1 MRQQYP
7 KDVRI
12 VFKHMPLS
20 FHSKAPAA
28 HAAAE
33 AALMQ
38 DKFWEMHDLIFEN
51 QRDLSTATFEKYAKQ
66 IGLDIEQYK
75 KDLKSEALKKRI
87 DDDTSQ
93 ARKLGA
99 TGTPAF
105 FINGRFLSGAQP
117 IDSFKRLIDEMLKK
131 G

>member
-1 MRQQYP
+1 M
-7 KDVRI
+7 RI

-87 DDDTSQ
+87 ADDTSQ

>member
-1 MRQQYP
+1 
-7 KDVRI
+7 
-12 VFKHMPLS
+12 MPLS

-75 KDLKSEALKKRI
+75 KDLKSETLKKRI

>member
-1 MRQQYP
+1 
-7 KDVRI
+7 
-12 VFKHMPLS
+12 MPLS
-20 FHSKAPAA
+20 FHKNAPAA

-33 AALMQ
+33 AAHMQ
-38 DKFWEMHDLIFEN
+38 NKFWEMHDMIFKN
-51 QRDLSTATFEKYAKQ
+51 QRDLNPATFEKYAAE
-66 IGLDIEQYK
+66 IGLDIAQFK
-75 KDLKSEALKKRI
+75 KDLTSKKLKDQI
-87 DDDTSQ
+87 DADTSQ

-117 IDSFKRLIDEMLKK
+117 IGSFERLIDEMLKK

>member
-1 MRQQYP
+1 MTEQYP
-7 KDVRI
+7 GDVRI

-20 FHSKAPAA
+20 FHKNAPAA

-33 AALMQ
+33 AARMQ

-51 QRDLSTATFEKYAKQ
+51 QRDLSPATFEKYAQQ
-66 IGLDIEQYK
+66 IGLDLVKYK
-75 KDLKSEALKKRI
+75 KDLTSKELKDRI
-87 DDDTSQ
+87 AADTSQ

-117 IDSFKRLIDEMLKK
+117 IESFKRLIDQELDDN
-131 G
+131 

>member
-1 MRQQYP
+1 
-7 KDVRI
+7 
-12 VFKHMPLS
+12 MPLS
-20 FHSKAPAA
+20 FHKNAPAA

-33 AALMQ
+33 AARMQ
-38 DKFWEMHDLIFEN
+38 NKFWEMHDLIFKN
-51 QRDLSTATFEKYAKQ
+51 QRDLSPATFEKYAAE
-66 IGLDIEQYK
+66 LDLDMAQYK
-75 KDLKSEALKKRI
+75 KDLASKELKERI
-87 DDDTSQ
+87 AADSSQ

-117 IDSFKRLIDEMLKK
+117 IGSFKRLIDEALKK

>member
-1 MRQQYP
+1 M
-7 KDVRI
+7 RI

-51 QRDLSTATFEKYAKQ
+51 QRDLRTATFEKYAKQ